1 MTFPEPPSK
10 GQPVRAELLRQIID
24 CLRMFRPIAG
34 VNIRTRVTPGGTII
48 SGTPGGGEQGIY
60 EDVAPFTVRY
70 HIDQWE
76 IYIPDGCCNYG
87 GTCAPINAAASS
99 SGDDHEKDDPGWRII
114 TLDDSNGTPGTD
126 GDNNT
131 YREWKIEIHVKPS
144 AKMWGVDALDAPA
157 RRLVWACAVDALKPL
172 ASFTDAERYANT
184 PGDSW
189 SSVVARVRVT
199 SGAED
204 GESARKVTQLRKTP
218 VDVADYGETLSGFGL
233 VWYLSVTSGAL
244 AVNAVYCVRQD
255 MALAGI
261 SVSGDTMTEVT
272 GGSEV
277 YARIDTTA
285 LNGGSGI
292 VSVLNDPEGTTISSP
307 YVIWLHL
314 FTMKFNT
321 VVADYRS
328 QSLSNI
334 QVFHA

>member
-1 MTFPEPPSK
+1 MIFPVPPEK
-10 GQPVRAELLRQIID
+10 GQPVRSELIRQIIA

-48 SGTPGGGEQGIY
+48 SGTPGGGQGIY
-60 EDVAPFTVRY
+60 EDVAPFTVRH

-76 IYIPDGCCNYG
+76 IYLPDGCCNYG
-87 GTCAPINAAASS
+87 GACSPINDAASS
-99 SGDDHEKDDPGWRII
+99 AGNDHENDDPGWRILP
-114 TLDDSNGTPGTD
+114 LDDSSGTTGTD
-126 GDNNT
+126 ENNNT
-131 YREWKIEIHVKPS
+131 YREWKIEIHVKAS
-144 AKMWGVDALDAPA
+144 AKMWQADDLNKPA

-199 SGAED
+199 A
-204 GESARKVTQLRKTP
+204 GEAGSSTARKVTQLRKTP
-218 VDVADYGETLSGFGL
+218 VDVAETGNTLAGFGL
-233 VWYLSVTSGAL
+233 VWYFSVDHGAL
-244 AVNAVYCVRQD
+244 TVEKVYCVRQN

-272 GGSEV
+272 GASQV
-277 YARIDTTA
+277 VARIDATE
-285 LNGGSGI
+285 LDGGSGI
-292 VSVLNDPEGTTISSP
+292 VSVVKDPNSTGTSSP
-307 YVIWLHL
+307 YVIWLSL
-314 FTMKFNT
+314 FSMTFNT
-321 VVADYRS
+321 VTGDYRS